1 MTDDQMFGL
10 ANAAPLL
17 GWIALALAP
26 LNRPLAVRV
35 ARVWAIGLAVAY
47 TILVGA
53 ALAGASGPMPDLGS
67 LDGLARAF
75 SNPHVMLIGWV
86 HYLSFDLWVGAWE
99 TEDAPRGG
107 VPHALLLPCLA
118 LTFLAGPV
126 GLLLFVLVRVTF
138 PLAWRR
144 RTHDMT

>member
-1 MTDDQMFGL
+1 
-10 ANAAPLL
+10 
-17 GWIALALAP
+17 
-26 LNRPLAVRV
+26 
-35 ARVWAIGLAVAY
+35 
-47 TILVGA
+47 
-53 ALAGASGPMPDLGS
+53 MPDLGS

-75 SNPHVMLIGWV
+75 SNPHVMLIGWI
-86 HYLSFDLWVGAWE
+86 HYLCVDLWVGAWE

-118 LTFLAGPV
+118 LTFLAGPA

-138 PLAWRR
+138 PLAWRH

>member
-17 GWIALALAP
+17 GWLALALAP

-35 ARVWAIGLAVAY
+35 ARGWSIGLALAY
-47 TILVGA
+47 TVLVGA
-53 ALAGASGPMPDLGS
+53 ALAGTAGPMPDLGS
-67 LDGLARAF
+67 LGGLARAF
-75 SNPHVMLIGWV
+75 SNPHVMLIGWI
-86 HYLSFDLWVGAWE
+86 HYLCFDLWVGAWE
-99 TEDAPRGG
+99 TEEAPRGG

-126 GLLLFVLVRVTF
+126 GLLLFGLVRLTF
-138 PLAWRR
+138 SLARR
-144 RTHDMT
+144 RRSHDMT